1 MRLRGNRRQRG
12 YTLIE
17 ALVAVAIIGMI
28 SLVAVP
34 NFMSYYRAG
43 RIKASLR
50 QFTTDV
56 RAARQ
61 VAVSEQGCAMIS
73 FLSGA
78 ETNTTYEIYGARQVA
93 GQCTGWALRETR
105 AMQQSVFFRASTFD
119 DWVDFPAGSGTK
131 DIVFRANG
139 ATVTNP
145 IAMYSATIQT
155 SFNVPKNNYR
165 IDVFPSGQLRVVEP

>member
-1 MRLRGNRRQRG
+1 MRVRGNRGQRG

-50 QFTTDV
+50 QLTTDI

-61 VAVSEQGCAMIS
+61 VAVSEQGCSMIS
-73 FLSGA
+73 FAAGA
-78 ETNTTYEIYGARQVA
+78 ESNRTYEIYGARYVA
-93 GQCTGWALRETR
+93 GQCTDWALRDTKT
-105 AMQQSVFFRASTFD
+105 MQESVFFRASTFD
-119 DWVDFPAGSGTK
+119 DWVDFPSGSGTK
-131 DIVFRANG
+131 DIIFRANG

-145 IAMYSATIQT
+145 TAMYSATIQT
-155 SFNVPKNNYR
+155 SFNVPKNHYQ